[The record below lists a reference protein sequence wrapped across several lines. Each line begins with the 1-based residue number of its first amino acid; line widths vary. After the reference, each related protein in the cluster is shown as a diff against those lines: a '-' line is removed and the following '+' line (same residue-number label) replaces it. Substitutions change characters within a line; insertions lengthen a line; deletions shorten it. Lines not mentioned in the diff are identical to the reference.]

1 MIDVLR
7 DLGVVVVA
15 AAGNY
20 STTRRFY
27 PAAFAR
33 PSPADQVPLISVGAL
48 NPNGSKAVFS
58 DAGDWIT
65 CWAVGA
71 LVISAFPTDINASR
85 SPELRMRA
93 HPGNQLPPGVPLP
106 GEREALDPDDYSGG
120 CAAWSGTSF
129 SAPLVAAHVVA
140 ALLKGAASTGSLR
153 LTTPGPL
160 RRPSRALAALTAL
173 DWPG

>member
-1 MIDVLR
+1 M
-7 DLGVVVVA
+7 
-15 AAGNY
+15 
-20 STTRRFY
+20 
-27 PAAFAR
+27 
-33 PSPADQVPLISVGAL
+33 GAL

-140 ALLKGAASTGSLR
+140 ALLKGAASVASLR
-153 LTTPGPL
+153 LTTLGPL
-160 RRPSRALAALTAL
+160 QRPNAR
-173 DWPG
+173 WPP